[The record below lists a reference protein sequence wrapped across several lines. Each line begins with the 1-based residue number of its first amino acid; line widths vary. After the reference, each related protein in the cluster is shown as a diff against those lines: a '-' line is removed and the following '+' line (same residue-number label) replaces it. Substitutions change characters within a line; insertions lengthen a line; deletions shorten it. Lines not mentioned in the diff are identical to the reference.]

1 MLNQTIPIFLILLIF
16 IISINAS
23 SSNDNQCIALVL
35 SGGASKG
42 VYEVGV
48 LKQLIETLPSEK
60 VQYDVVS
67 GVSAGSINTAFIS
80 LFEKGKEQEMIDYMY
95 DYY

>member
-1 MLNQTIPIFLILLIF
+1 M
-16 IISINAS
+16 
-23 SSNDNQCIALVL
+23 
-35 SGGASKG
+35 
-42 VYEVGV
+42 
-48 LKQLIETLPSEK
+48 PSEK